1 MTSPANAS
9 SFLRC
14 VHYSTYLD
22 SATQCYNVAH
32 QSSWPLWLCG
42 EYFPFSMPLPA
53 QIGNYR
59 LERELGRG
67 ASSEVWLARH
77 SYLGDHT
84 VAIKVLMSQERETVR
99 RFKREAAIAA
109 RLRHAHIVQLLDY
122 GQCDPFFYAVMEL
135 IEGQS
140 LRDLLAA
147 RDHLSLPAATA
158 IFTQIAEALEYA
170 HTHGIVHRDV
180 SPANILIE
188 EQTRRALLSDFG
200 IAREIAQPITQADAI
215 MGTSGYHSP
224 EHAQSAAN
232 VTHLSDIFSLG
243 VVFYHMLSGQL
254 PWHNV
259 PSLTDKDDFS
269 PPVPLAERGIEGLPP
284 EVDRV
289 IRTMLALDPNDRY
302 PTAALPAAELRQ
314 IIARHQ
320 TKTQR
325 IGAAPI
331 TTRPVELQASGV
343 EPNPIERIL
352 APDLAQATMDRTHR
366 RAEELRDPA
375 FVAALL
381 DQWADQDRWRRTPLL
396 GRLARLHKVV
406 SRNVYFY
413 RLRVLYERREA
424 PEEDEEPDRDAEVFA
439 VEPELAP
446 WDVPLPSAES
456 FTDNPGGR
464 VHLPGATRVVACQ
477 PCAGKGFTICPRC
490 QGRQRIPAPAPAPA
504 PAPMSGPPR
513 TPAGGAAPRGA
524 PASPADYARE
534 LEDLLQTQ
542 PSPAPRPPPSA
553 ASPPAARTPR
563 SAPRTGPSAPRA
575 ADSGAPIPQPPTLIP
590 CPECS
595 GRGGLICTR
604 CTGIGRLVQRKVV
617 RWRRHSDAFSAQD
630 DLPFLD
636 EDWLARTCH
645 AELVYRERQAGG
657 TRPEWQLI
665 PAIAELIKRAEAPLD
680 NHTRITLSE
689 LSISLIPITDIVFDL
704 GKTKDSDLYRL
715 TIYGFENLI
724 PPDWRFFNWERV
736 VMVCVI
742 LFLLVIVLVLL
753 VFALI

>member
-1 MTSPANAS
+1 
-9 SFLRC
+9 
-14 VHYSTYLD
+14 
-22 SATQCYNVAH
+22 
-32 QSSWPLWLCG
+32 
-42 EYFPFSMPLPA
+42 MPLPA

-84 VAIKVLMSQERETVR
+84 VAIKVLMSQEREAVR

-109 RLRHAHIVQLLDY
+109 RLHHPNIVQLLDY

-140 LRDLLAA
+140 LRDILAA
-147 RDHLSLPAATA
+147 RDHLSLTDATA

-188 EQTRRALLSDFG
+188 DQTRRALLSDFG
-200 IAREIAQPITQADAI
+200 IARDASQPITQADAI

-224 EHAQSAAN
+224 EHAQSAAS

-243 VVFYHMLSGQL
+243 VVLYHMLSGQL

-259 PSLTDKDDFS
+259 PSLTDKDEFS
-269 PPVPLAERGIEGLPP
+269 PPVPLAERGVEGVPP

-289 IRTMLALDPNDRY
+289 LRTMLALDPNDRY

-325 IGAAPI
+325 IGAVPI
-331 TTRPVELQASGV
+331 ITRPVELQASGV

-352 APDLAQATMDRTHR
+352 APDLAQATMERTHR

-375 FVAALL
+375 SLAALL
-381 DQWADQDRWRRTPLL
+381 DQWAAEDRWRRTPLL
-396 GRLARLHKVV
+396 GRLARLHKIV

-413 RLRVLYERREA
+413 RLRVLYERREP
-424 PEEDEEPDRDAEVFA
+424 PEDDEEPDREAEVFP
-439 VEPELAP
+439 VERELAP

-464 VHLPGATRVVACQ
+464 VHLPGSTRVVACQ
-477 PCAGKGFTICPRC
+477 PCAGKGFAICPRC
-490 QGRQRIPAPAPAPA
+490 QGRQRIPAPSPSPSPSSPQPARAPASRPPA
-504 PAPMSGPPR
+504 SASRPPASRIPASSPP
-513 TPAGGAAPRGA
+513 P
-524 PASPADYARE
+524 SPADYARE

-542 PSPAPRPPPSA
+542 PP
-553 ASPPAARTPR
+553 ASPPASSPPASPASSPHPSSLIPHPSSPTPH
-563 SAPRTGPSAPRA
+563 PS
-575 ADSGAPIPQPPTLIP
+575 SLIPHPSSPTPHPSSLIPHPSSLIP

-595 GRGGLICTR
+595 GRGGIICKR

-617 RWRRHSDAFSAQD
+617 RWHRHSDAFNTQD

-636 EDWLARTCH
+636 EDWLARTCR
-645 AELVYRERQAGG
+645 AELVYRERQVGG

-665 PAIAELIKRAEAPLD
+665 PAIAELIKQAEAPLD
-680 NHTRITLSE
+680 SHTRITLSE

-704 GKTKDSDLYRL
+704 GQTNDSDLYRL

-736 VMVCVI
+736 VMACII
-742 LFLLVIVLVLL
+742 LFLLVIVCVLL